1 MAPRQLVPRRF
12 FIVMTRG
19 GETRRGKNQHFR
31 TRGRRLF
38 VDISI
43 SFVE

>member
-12 FIVMTRG
+12 FIVMACDG
-19 GETRRGKNQHFR
+19 KTRRGKNLHFR